1 MEEKKQ
7 YIAPEL
13 KVAEF
18 EVELGYA
25 ASTGL
30 RQRTLS
36 LGSFSGRPQLTYG
49 EYGNG
54 SYSGNNDDWD

>member
-30 RQRTLS
+30 RQHTLS
-36 LGSFSGRPQLTYG
+36 IGNFSERDRSQFTF
-49 EYGNG
+49 G
-54 SYSGNNDDWD
+54 SYGGNNDDWD